1 MKTGAEFAAAAMQAK
16 WNGVKYN
23 QLDCQGF
30 VEEVLKDI
38 GITKPDGSFY
48 NWKGSNSMY
57 RNFYQWRGTKEEC
70 INKFGCVPLGAF
82 VYIWRET
89 GADLVGYFDD
99 LGNFTHVGI
108 YCGDNIVRD
117 STRSTKT
124 GRDGVGNTTLDRF
137 SHVTLFAGL
146 DYSDNKKYNSSETEL
161 QKLLSEMNLKLK
173 EWGNKINEI
182 AGSTGTT

>member
-1 MKTGAEFAAAAMQAK
+1 MKTGEDFSNCALLDK
-16 WNGVKYN
+16 WNKYKYT

-70 INKFGCVPLGAF
+70 IEKYGCVPLGAF

-108 YCGDNIVRD
+108 YCGNNIVRD

-137 SHVTLFAGL
+137 THVSLFAGL
-146 DYSDNKKYNSSETEL
+146 DYSEKKKYNSDVTEINAL
-161 QKLLSEMNLKLK
+161 ISEMESKMK
-173 EWGNKINEI
+173 EWGKRLNEI
-182 AGSTGTT
+182 AGRTKFT

>member
-16 WNGVKYN
+16 WNGIKYN
-23 QLDCQGF
+23 QLDCQAF

-89 GADLVGYFDD
+89 GAELVGYYDD
-99 LGNFTHVGI
+99 LGNLLAFIAEIILLAFIAEIILLEIPPEAQKPG
-108 YCGDNIVRD
+108 
-117 STRSTKT
+117 
-124 GRDGVGNTTLDRF
+124 
-137 SHVTLFAGL
+137 
-146 DYSDNKKYNSSETEL
+146 ETE
-161 QKLLSEMNLKLK
+161 
-173 EWGNKINEI
+173 
-182 AGSTGTT
+182 

>member
-1 MKTGAEFAAAAMQAK
+1 MKTGAEFAVAAMQAK
-16 WNGVKYN
+16 WNGIKYN

-89 GADLVGYFDD
+89 GADLVGYYDD

-108 YCGDNIVRD
+108 YCGNNIVRD

-137 SHVTLFAGL
+137 THVSLFSGL
-146 DYSDNKKYNSSETEL
+146 DYSENKKYNSFVTEINNL
-161 QKLLSEMNLKLK
+161 FSEMEIKMK
-173 EWGNKINEI
+173 EWGKRLNEI
-182 AGSTGTT
+182 AGRTKFT

>member
-1 MKTGAEFAAAAMQAK
+1 MKTGEDFSNCALLDK
-16 WNGVKYN
+16 WNKYKYT

-38 GITKPDGSFY
+38 GITKSDGSFY

-70 INKFGCVPLGAF
+70 IEKFGCVPLGAF

-108 YCGDNIVRD
+108 YCGNNIVRD

-137 SHVTLFAGL
+137 THVSLFAGL
-146 DYSDNKKYNSSETEL
+146 DYSEKKKYNSDVMEINDL
-161 QKLLSEMNLKLK
+161 ISEMESKMK
-173 EWGNKINEI
+173 EWGKRLNEI
-182 AGSTGTT
+182 AGCTKST